1 MKERVANIGEILVR
15 AVNKMIDNEKKP
27 RQYGL
32 KQLLYPSEIHML
44 MMIGQ
49 NPEAGVTGLAEK
61 AGITKGA
68 VSQTVK
74 KLENKGLIKK
84 QTDPADSKRIV
95 LELTN
100 KGRVAYYAHEQYHE
114 ETDRDLFRYLNS
126 LSDKKLKVIEEFF
139 LLLERGIDKRSE
151 T

>member
-1 MKERVANIGEILVR
+1 MKRRVTKIAEILVR
-15 AVNKMIDNEKKP
+15 VVNKMNDNEKKP
-27 RQYGL
+27 RIYGL
-32 KQLLYPSEIHML
+32 RQPLYPSEIHML

-49 NPEAGVTGLAEK
+49 NPDAGVTGLAEK

-74 KLENKGLIKK
+74 RLENKGLIKK

-114 ETDRDLFRYLNS
+114 ETDRDLFKYLNS